1 MICRS
6 TSRHASPVRYCRC
19 DTLFHAKDSATQ
31 QFFSSKNTNDPQ
43 NEAFGRRRKK
53 DSPQNRSL
61 DELTSSGKRIRR
73 KSQELRS
80 MVLEKRSESA
90 DGQLSADFVVD
101 ILDEAD
107 RLNEQLVSTI
117 SALSQWTAR
126 IEKLEENQSKD
137 TNLFQALAE
146 RVTQLERRRDV
157 CSSMASSSSMANQHG
172 KSALKQDPES
182 IIYYSFVIT
191 EFYMHLCKSS
201 VI

>member
-1 MICRS
+1 
-6 TSRHASPVRYCRC
+6 
-19 DTLFHAKDSATQ
+19 
-31 QFFSSKNTNDPQ
+31 
-43 NEAFGRRRKK
+43 
-53 DSPQNRSL
+53 
-61 DELTSSGKRIRR
+61 
-73 KSQELRS
+73 

-191 EFYMHLCKSS
+191 EFCMHLCKSS